1 MRMKNDFN
9 NNGFALMA
17 HTQSWSA
24 DGRQESRLVMI
35 PFAKYR
41 HLTTREWVSH

>member
-1 MRMKNDFN
+1 MRMKNDLN

-17 HTQSWSA
+17 HTQSWSS
-24 DGRQESRLVMI
+24 DDRQERRLVMI

-41 HLTTREWVSH
+41 YLATHE